1 MPLLWSV
8 TTLRNSD
15 VLRQTPLSTDKKGD
29 YKEVLVNLPAELI
42 YLIIPLPM
50 AKRNFLNKVFF
61 WRQLPSERLME
72 NIPLI
77 VFLCFLG
84 IVYIANAHHS
94 EKQSRE
100 IRKVEV
106 EVQNLKREHL
116 QVLSTLMHEKKHTR
130 IENEVKQLGLAPP
143 KSRPYRIVV
152 N

>member
-1 MPLLWSV
+1 
-8 TTLRNSD
+8 
-15 VLRQTPLSTDKKGD
+15 
-29 YKEVLVNLPAELI
+29 
-42 YLIIPLPM
+42 M

-77 VFLCFLG
+77 VFLGFLG
-84 IVYIANAHHS
+84 IIYIANAHHA

-143 KSRPYRIVV
+143 KTRPYRIVV